1 MMTCY
6 CVAAAAVVVV
16 VVDIVVVVDVVV
28 LVCCVVV
35 LSPSLGPGGHPVEGV
50 ALGVAVVKP
59 SEAVDLLPG
68 GGDIDDGVGHVDEA
82 LPAVHRRIDG
92 RRHNRVFLSYPL
104 RPEDL

>member
-1 MMTCY
+1 MFQLLVRNDDFCY

-16 VVDIVVVVDVVV
+16 VVVAVVVVVVDVVVVVV

-59 SEAVDLLPG
+59 THQTKHKMKTLFNG
-68 GGDIDDGVGHVDEA
+68 GNA
-82 LPAVHRRIDG
+82 LFNVISLTCSG
-92 RRHNRVFLSYPL
+92 LTTF
-104 RPEDL
+104 